1 MKLFA
6 GLSAIA
12 VVAVS
17 AAGVAS
23 ALNADQPNNAPAAN
37 QTQQP
42 VYRCESL
49 GIDHIAS
56 DSYKFSVKYAAYN
69 GATYKGTVYR
79 VYDANG
85 KEVYNTAGAKFN
97 GFEPGNYT
105 AKAFVTVSV
114 NGKDET
120 VTSDGCTKTF
130 TIKAAQNDQN
140 NKPDKPSEPTPQPQ
154 EPSKPSEPNQ
164 NKPDDQKPTP
174 QPQEPSKPADPGQNK
189 PGDQKPTPQQPSKP
203 DNQNKPNNPA
213 PQQPSTPAKPTEP
226 SKPTT
231 PTQPS
236 QPDTKPATPNTPSK
250 PAAPTNPA
258 PTNQQSSPTAAANSN
273 ATPAATTTETNTANS
288 PSNKASAPNQLPKTG
303 ISELAG
309 LAGTGSLGYALYA
322 YIVSRKN
329 R

>member
-1 MKLFA
+1 MKSVFA
-6 GLSAIA
+6 G
-12 VVAVS
+12 VS
-17 AAGVAS
+17 AVALAVAGAAGIAS
-23 ALNADQPNNAPAAN
+23 ALGNEQANNAPTAAN

-69 GATYKGTVYR
+69 GATYKNTVYR

-140 NKPDKPSEPTPQPQ
+140 NKLDKPSEPTPQPQ
-154 EPSKPSEPNQ
+154 EPSNPNQ

-174 QPQEPSKPADPGQNK
+174 Q
-189 PGDQKPTPQQPSKP
+189 QPSKP
-203 DNQNKPNNPA
+203 NNQNKPNNPT
-213 PQQPSTPAKPTEP
+213 PQQPSTPTKPIEP

-236 QPDTKPATPNTPSK
+236 QPDTKPNTPNTPSK
-250 PAAPTNPA
+250 PAAPANPA
-258 PTNQQSSPTAAANSN
+258 PTNQQSSPTDAANSN
-273 ATPAATTTETNTANS
+273 ATPAATTTETNTVNS
-288 PSNKASAPNQLPKTG
+288 PSNNASAPNQLPKTG

>member
-23 ALNADQPNNAPAAN
+23 ALNANQPNNAPATN

-154 EPSKPSEPNQ
+154 EPSKP
-164 NKPDDQKPTP
+164 
-174 QPQEPSKPADPGQNK
+174 ADPGQNK
-189 PGDQKPTPQQPSKP
+189 PGDQKPKPQQPSKP
-203 DNQNKPNNPA
+203 DNQNKPNNPT

-226 SKPTT
+226 PKPTT
-231 PTQPS
+231 PS
-236 QPDTKPATPNTPSK
+236 QPGTKPTTPNTPTTPSK
-250 PAAPTNPA
+250 PAAPANPA
-258 PTNQQSSPTAAANSN
+258 PANQQSSPTDAANSN
-273 ATPAATTTETNTANS
+273 ATTTQTNTANS
-288 PSNKASAPNQLPKTG
+288 PSNNASAPNQLPKTG

>member
-23 ALNADQPNNAPAAN
+23 ALNANQPNNTPAAN

-49 GIDHIAS
+49 GIDHIAR

-140 NKPDKPSEPTPQPQ
+140 NKPDKPSEPAPKPQ
-154 EPSKPSEPNQ
+154 EPSKPTNPNQ
-164 NKPDDQKPTP
+164 NKPD
-174 QPQEPSKPADPGQNK
+174 
-189 PGDQKPTPQQPSKP
+189 DQKPTPQQPSKP
-203 DNQNKPNNPA
+203 DNQNQPNNPT
-213 PQQPSTPAKPTEP
+213 PQQPSTPAKPTET
-226 SKPTT
+226 SKP
-231 PTQPS
+231 
-236 QPDTKPATPNTPSK
+236 ATPSK
-250 PAAPTNPA
+250 PAAPANPA
-258 PTNQQSSPTAAANSN
+258 PTNQQSSPTDAANSN
-273 ATPAATTTETNTANS
+273 ATPAATTTQTNTANS
-288 PSNKASAPNQLPKTG
+288 PSNDASAPNQLPKTG

>member
-1 MKLFA
+1 MKSVFA
-6 GLSAIA
+6 G
-12 VVAVS
+12 VS
-17 AAGVAS
+17 AVALAVAGTAS
-23 ALNADQPNNAPAAN
+23 IANALGNEQTNNAPTDAN
-37 QTQQP
+37 QAQQP

-140 NKPDKPSEPTPQPQ
+140 NKPDKPSEPA
-154 EPSKPSEPNQ
+154 
-164 NKPDDQKPTP
+164 P

-213 PQQPSTPAKPTEP
+213 PQQPSTPVKPTET

-236 QPDTKPATPNTPSK
+236 QPDTKPNTPNTPSK
-250 PAAPTNPA
+250 PAAPANPA
-258 PTNQQSSPTAAANSN
+258 PTNQQSSPTDAANSN

-288 PSNKASAPNQLPKTG
+288 PSNNASAPNQLPKTG

>member
-1 MKLFA
+1 MKSVFA
-6 GLSAIA
+6 G
-12 VVAVS
+12 VS
-17 AAGVAS
+17 AVALAVAGAAS
-23 ALNADQPNNAPAAN
+23 IASDLGNEQANNAPTASN
-37 QTQQP
+37 QAQQP

-69 GATYKGTVYR
+69 GATYKSTVYR

-154 EPSKPSEPNQ
+154 EPSNPNQ
-164 NKPDDQKPTP
+164 NKPD
-174 QPQEPSKPADPGQNK
+174 
-189 PGDQKPTPQQPSKP
+189 DQKPTPQQPSKP
-203 DNQNKPNNPA
+203 DNQNKLNNPT

-236 QPDTKPATPNTPSK
+236 QLDTKPNTPNTPSK
-250 PAAPTNPA
+250 PAAPANPA
-258 PTNQQSSPTAAANSN
+258 PTNQQSSPTDAANSN
-273 ATPAATTTETNTANS
+273 ATPAATTTQTNTANS
-288 PSNKASAPNQLPKTG
+288 PSNDASAPNQLPKTG

>member
-1 MKLFA
+1 MKSVFA
-6 GLSAIA
+6 G
-12 VVAVS
+12 VS
-17 AAGVAS
+17 AVALAVAGAAGIAS
-23 ALNADQPNNAPAAN
+23 ALGNEQTNNAPTAAN
-37 QTQQP
+37 QAQQP

-69 GATYKGTVYR
+69 GATYKSTVYR

-140 NKPDKPSEPTPQPQ
+140 NKPDKPSEPAPQP
-154 EPSKPSEPNQ
+154 
-164 NKPDDQKPTP
+164 
-174 QPQEPSKPADPGQNK
+174 
-189 PGDQKPTPQQPSKP
+189 QKPTPQQPSKP

-236 QPDTKPATPNTPSK
+236 QPDTKPTTPNTPNTPSK
-250 PAAPTNPA
+250 PAAPANPA
-258 PTNQQSSPTAAANSN
+258 PTNQQSSPTATADSN
-273 ATPAATTTETNTANS
+273 ATTTETNTANS
-288 PSNKASAPNQLPKTG
+288 PSNKASTPNQLPKTG

>member
-1 MKLFA
+1 MKSVFA
-6 GLSAIA
+6 G
-12 VVAVS
+12 VS
-17 AAGVAS
+17 AVALAVAGAAGIAS
-23 ALNADQPNNAPAAN
+23 ALGNEQANNAPTAAN
-37 QTQQP
+37 QAQQP

-49 GIDHIAS
+49 GIDHIAR

-120 VTSDGCTKTF
+120 VTSDSCTKTF

-140 NKPDKPSEPTPQPQ
+140 NKPDKP
-154 EPSKPSEPNQ
+154 
-164 NKPDDQKPTP
+164 
-174 QPQEPSKPADPGQNK
+174 A
-189 PGDQKPTPQQPSKP
+189 PQQPSKP
-203 DNQNKPNNPA
+203 DNQNKPNNPT

-236 QPDTKPATPNTPSK
+236 QPDTKPNTPNTPATPSK
-250 PAAPTNPA
+250 PAAPANPA
-258 PTNQQSSPTAAANSN
+258 PANQQSSPTDAANSN
-273 ATPAATTTETNTANS
+273 ATPAATTTQTNTANS
-288 PSNKASAPNQLPKTG
+288 PSNDASAPNQLPKTG

>member
-1 MKLFA
+1 MKSVFA
-6 GLSAIA
+6 G
-12 VVAVS
+12 VS
-17 AAGVAS
+17 AVALAVAGAAGIAS
-23 ALNADQPNNAPAAN
+23 ALGNEQTNNAPTAAN
-37 QTQQP
+37 QAQQP

-49 GIDHIAS
+49 GIDHIAR

-79 VYDANG
+79 VYDTNG

-140 NKPDKPSEPTPQPQ
+140 NKPDKPSEPA
-154 EPSKPSEPNQ
+154 
-164 NKPDDQKPTP
+164 P

-203 DNQNKPNNPA
+203 DNQNKPNNPT

-236 QPDTKPATPNTPSK
+236 QPDTKPNTPNTPSK
-250 PAAPTNPA
+250 PAAPANPA
-258 PTNQQSSPTAAANSN
+258 PTNQQSSPTDAANSN
-273 ATPAATTTETNTANS
+273 ATPAATTTETNTVNS
-288 PSNKASAPNQLPKTG
+288 PSNNASAPNQLPKTG

>member
-1 MKLFA
+1 MKSVFA
-6 GLSAIA
+6 G
-12 VVAVS
+12 VS
-17 AAGVAS
+17 AVALAVAGAAGIAS
-23 ALNADQPNNAPAAN
+23 ALGNEQTNNAPTAAN
-37 QTQQP
+37 QAQQP

-49 GIDHIAS
+49 GIDHIAR

-69 GATYKGTVYR
+69 GATYKSTVYR

-140 NKPDKPSEPTPQPQ
+140 NKPDKPSEPA
-154 EPSKPSEPNQ
+154 
-164 NKPDDQKPTP
+164 P

-189 PGDQKPTPQQPSKP
+189 PDDQKPTPQQPSKP
-203 DNQNKPNNPA
+203 DNQNKPNNPT

-250 PAAPTNPA
+250 PATPTNPA
-258 PTNQQSSPTAAANSN
+258 PTNQQSSPTATANSN
-273 ATPAATTTETNTANS
+273 ATPAATTTQTNTANS
-288 PSNKASAPNQLPKTG
+288 PSNNASAPNQLPKTG

>member
-1 MKLFA
+1 MKSVFA
-6 GLSAIA
+6 GVSAIA
-12 VVAVS
+12 LAVAG
-17 AAGVAS
+17 AAGIAS
-23 ALNADQPNNAPAAN
+23 ALGNEQANNAPAAAN
-37 QTQQP
+37 QAQQP

-49 GIDHIAS
+49 GIDHIAR

-130 TIKAAQNDQN
+130 TVKAAQNDQN

-154 EPSKPSEPNQ
+154 EPSNPNQ

-174 QPQEPSKPADPGQNK
+174 Q
-189 PGDQKPTPQQPSKP
+189 QPSNP
-203 DNQNKPNNPA
+203 DNQNKPNNPT

-236 QPDTKPATPNTPSK
+236 QPGTKPNTPNTPATPSK
-250 PAAPTNPA
+250 PAAPANPA

-273 ATPAATTTETNTANS
+273 ATPAATTTQTNTANS
-288 PSNKASAPNQLPKTG
+288 PSNNASAPNQLPKTG

>member
-1 MKLFA
+1 MKSVFA
-6 GLSAIA
+6 G
-12 VVAVS
+12 VS
-17 AAGVAS
+17 AVALAVAGAAGIAS
-23 ALNADQPNNAPAAN
+23 ALGNEQANNAPTAAN

-69 GATYKGTVYR
+69 GATYKNTVYR

-154 EPSKPSEPNQ
+154 EPSKPAN
-164 NKPDDQKPTP
+164 PD
-174 QPQEPSKPADPGQNK
+174 QNK

-203 DNQNKPNNPA
+203 DNQNKPNNPT

-236 QPDTKPATPNTPSK
+236 QPDTKPNTPNTPSK
-250 PAAPTNPA
+250 PAAPANPA
-258 PTNQQSSPTAAANSN
+258 PTNQQSSPTDAANSN
-273 ATPAATTTETNTANS
+273 TTPAATTTQTNTANS
-288 PSNKASAPNQLPKTG
+288 PSNNASTPNQLPKTG

-322 YIVSRKN
+322 YVVSRKN

>member
-1 MKLFA
+1 MKSVFA
-6 GLSAIA
+6 G
-12 VVAVS
+12 VS
-17 AAGVAS
+17 AVALAVAGAASIAS
-23 ALNADQPNNAPAAN
+23 ALGNEQANNAPTASN
-37 QTQQP
+37 QAQQP

-69 GATYKGTVYR
+69 GATYKSTVYR

-97 GFEPGNYT
+97 GSEPGNYT

-154 EPSKPSEPNQ
+154 EPSNPNQ
-164 NKPDDQKPTP
+164 NKPD
-174 QPQEPSKPADPGQNK
+174 
-189 PGDQKPTPQQPSKP
+189 DQKPTPQQPSKP
-203 DNQNKPNNPA
+203 DNQNKPNNPT

-236 QPDTKPATPNTPSK
+236 QLDTKPNTPNTPSK
-250 PAAPTNPA
+250 PAAPANPA
-258 PTNQQSSPTAAANSN
+258 PTNQQSSPTDAANSN
-273 ATPAATTTETNTANS
+273 ATPAATTTQTNTANS
-288 PSNKASAPNQLPKTG
+288 PSNDASAPNQLPKTG

>member
-1 MKLFA
+1 MKSVFA
-6 GLSAIA
+6 G
-12 VVAVS
+12 VS
-17 AAGVAS
+17 AVALAVAGAAGIAS
-23 ALNADQPNNAPAAN
+23 ALGNEQANNAPAAAN
-37 QTQQP
+37 QAQQP

-49 GIDHIAS
+49 GIDHIAR

-154 EPSKPSEPNQ
+154 EPSKP
-164 NKPDDQKPTP
+164 
-174 QPQEPSKPADPGQNK
+174 ADPGQNK
-189 PGDQKPTPQQPSKP
+189 PGDQKPAPQQPSKP
-203 DNQNKPNNPA
+203 DNQNKPNNPT

-236 QPDTKPATPNTPSK
+236 QPDTKPATPNTSSK
-250 PAAPTNPA
+250 PAAPANPA
-258 PTNQQSSPTAAANSN
+258 PANQQSSPTAAANSN
-273 ATPAATTTETNTANS
+273 ATPAATTTQTNTANS
-288 PSNKASAPNQLPKTG
+288 PSNNASAPNQLPKTG

>member
-1 MKLFA
+1 MKSVFA
-6 GLSAIA
+6 G
-12 VVAVS
+12 VS
-17 AAGVAS
+17 AVALAVAGAASIAS
-23 ALNADQPNNAPAAN
+23 ALGNEQANNAPTASN
-37 QTQQP
+37 QAQQP

-69 GATYKGTVYR
+69 GATYKSTVYR

-105 AKAFVTVSV
+105 AKAFVTLSV

-154 EPSKPSEPNQ
+154 EPSNPNQ
-164 NKPDDQKPTP
+164 NKPD
-174 QPQEPSKPADPGQNK
+174 
-189 PGDQKPTPQQPSKP
+189 DQKPTPQQPSKP
-203 DNQNKPNNPA
+203 DNQNKPNNPT

-236 QPDTKPATPNTPSK
+236 QLDTKPNTPNTPSK
-250 PAAPTNPA
+250 PAAPANPA
-258 PTNQQSSPTAAANSN
+258 PTNQQSSPTDAANSN
-273 ATPAATTTETNTANS
+273 ATPAATTTQTNTANS
-288 PSNKASAPNQLPKTG
+288 PSNDASAPNQLPKTG

>member
-23 ALNADQPNNAPAAN
+23 ALNANQPNNAPATN

-69 GATYKGTVYR
+69 GATY
-79 VYDANG
+79 
-85 KEVYNTAGAKFN
+85 NTAGAKFN

-105 AKAFVTVSV
+105 AKAFVTISV

-154 EPSKPSEPNQ
+154 EPSKP
-164 NKPDDQKPTP
+164 
-174 QPQEPSKPADPGQNK
+174 ADPGQNK
-189 PGDQKPTPQQPSKP
+189 PDDQKPTPQQPSKP
-203 DNQNKPNNPA
+203 DKQNKPNNPA

-236 QPDTKPATPNTPSK
+236 QPDTKPTTPNTPNTPSK
-250 PAAPTNPA
+250 PAAPANPA
-258 PTNQQSSPTAAANSN
+258 PTNQQSSPTATADSN
-273 ATPAATTTETNTANS
+273 ATTNN
-288 PSNKASAPNQLPKTG
+288 ASAPNQLPKTG

>member
-6 GLSAIA
+6 GLSAIT

-23 ALNADQPNNAPAAN
+23 ALNANQPNNAPAAN

-69 GATYKGTVYR
+69 GATYKSTVYR
-79 VYDANG
+79 VYDSNG

-154 EPSKPSEPNQ
+154 EPSNPNQ
-164 NKPDDQKPTP
+164 NKPD
-174 QPQEPSKPADPGQNK
+174 N
-189 PGDQKPTPQQPSKP
+189 QKPTPQQPSKP
-203 DNQNKPNNPA
+203 DNQNKPNNPT

-236 QPDTKPATPNTPSK
+236 QPDTKPNTPNTPSK
-250 PAAPTNPA
+250 PAAPANPA
-258 PTNQQSSPTAAANSN
+258 PTNQQSSPTDAADSN
-273 ATPAATTTETNTANS
+273 ATPAATTTQTNTANS
-288 PSNKASAPNQLPKTG
+288 PSNNASAPNQLPKTG

>member
-1 MKLFA
+1 MKSVFT
-6 GLSAIA
+6 G
-12 VVAVS
+12 VS
-17 AAGVAS
+17 AVALAVAGAAGIAS
-23 ALNADQPNNAPAAN
+23 ALGNEQNNNAPTAAN
-37 QTQQP
+37 QAQQP

-49 GIDHIAS
+49 GIDHIAR

-154 EPSKPSEPNQ
+154 EPSNPNQ

-174 QPQEPSKPADPGQNK
+174 QQL
-189 PGDQKPTPQQPSKP
+189 SKP

-236 QPDTKPATPNTPSK
+236 QPDTKLTTPNTPNTPSK

-273 ATPAATTTETNTANS
+273 ATPAATTTQTNTANN
-288 PSNKASAPNQLPKTG
+288 PSNNASAPNQLPKTG

>member
-23 ALNADQPNNAPAAN
+23 ALNANQPNNAPATN

-85 KEVYNTAGAKFN
+85 KEVYNTASAKFN

-140 NKPDKPSEPTPQPQ
+140 NKLDKPSEPTPQPQ
-154 EPSKPSEPNQ
+154 EPSNPNQ

-174 QPQEPSKPADPGQNK
+174 Q
-189 PGDQKPTPQQPSKP
+189 QPSKP
-203 DNQNKPNNPA
+203 NNQNKPNNPT
-213 PQQPSTPAKPTEP
+213 PQQPSTPTKPIEP

-236 QPDTKPATPNTPSK
+236 QPDTKPNTPNTPSK
-250 PAAPTNPA
+250 PAAPANPA
-258 PTNQQSSPTAAANSN
+258 PTNQQSSPTDAANSN
-273 ATPAATTTETNTANS
+273 ATPAATTTETNTVNS
-288 PSNKASAPNQLPKTG
+288 PSNNASAPNQLPKTG

-329 R
+329 C

>member
-1 MKLFA
+1 MKSVFA
-6 GLSAIA
+6 G
-12 VVAVS
+12 VS
-17 AAGVAS
+17 AVALAVAGAAGIAS
-23 ALNADQPNNAPAAN
+23 ALGNEQTNNAPTAAN
-37 QTQQP
+37 QAQQP

-49 GIDHIAS
+49 GIDHIAR

-97 GFEPGNYT
+97 GFEPGDYT

-140 NKPDKPSEPTPQPQ
+140 NKPDKPSEPAPKPQ
-154 EPSKPSEPNQ
+154 EPSKPTNPNQ
-164 NKPDDQKPTP
+164 NRPD
-174 QPQEPSKPADPGQNK
+174 
-189 PGDQKPTPQQPSKP
+189 DQKPTPQQPSNP
-203 DNQNKPNNPA
+203 DNQNKPNNPT

-236 QPDTKPATPNTPSK
+236 QPDTKPATPNTSSK
-250 PAAPTNPA
+250 PAAPANPA
-258 PTNQQSSPTAAANSN
+258 PANQQSSPTAAANSN
-273 ATPAATTTETNTANS
+273 ATPAATTTQTNTANS
-288 PSNKASAPNQLPKTG
+288 PSNNASAPNQLPKTG

>member
-1 MKLFA
+1 MKSVFA
-6 GLSAIA
+6 G
-12 VVAVS
+12 VS
-17 AAGVAS
+17 AVALAVAGAAGIAS
-23 ALNADQPNNAPAAN
+23 ALGNEQTNNAPTAAN
-37 QTQQP
+37 QAQQP

-49 GIDHIAS
+49 GIDHIAR

-97 GFEPGNYT
+97 GFEPGDYT

-140 NKPDKPSEPTPQPQ
+140 NKPDKPSEPAPQPQ

-174 QPQEPSKPADPGQNK
+174 Q
-189 PGDQKPTPQQPSKP
+189 QPSKP
-203 DNQNKPNNPA
+203 DNQNKPNNPT

-236 QPDTKPATPNTPSK
+236 QPGTKPTTPNT
-250 PAAPTNPA
+250 T
-258 PTNQQSSPTAAANSN
+258 Q
-273 ATPAATTTETNTANS
+273 TNTANS
-288 PSNKASAPNQLPKTG
+288 PSNNASTPNQLPKTG

>member
-1 MKLFA
+1 MKSVFA
-6 GLSAIA
+6 G
-12 VVAVS
+12 VS
-17 AAGVAS
+17 AVALAVAGAAGIAS
-23 ALNADQPNNAPAAN
+23 ALGNEQNNNAPTAAN
-37 QTQQP
+37 QAQQP

-49 GIDHIAS
+49 GIDHIAR

-140 NKPDKPSEPTPQPQ
+140 NKPDKPSEPAPKPQ
-154 EPSKPSEPNQ
+154 EPSKPTNPNQ

-174 QPQEPSKPADPGQNK
+174 Q
-189 PGDQKPTPQQPSKP
+189 QPSNP
-203 DNQNKPNNPA
+203 DNQNKPNNPT

-236 QPDTKPATPNTPSK
+236 QPDTKPATPNTSSK
-250 PAAPTNPA
+250 PAAPANPA
-258 PTNQQSSPTAAANSN
+258 PANQQSSPTAAANSN
-273 ATPAATTTETNTANS
+273 ATPAATTTETNTVNS
-288 PSNKASAPNQLPKTG
+288 PSNNASAPNQLPKTG

>member
-17 AAGVAS
+17 AASVAS
-23 ALNADQPNNAPAAN
+23 ALNANQPNNAPATN

-79 VYDANG
+79 AYDANG

-140 NKPDKPSEPTPQPQ
+140 NKPDKPSEPA
-154 EPSKPSEPNQ
+154 
-164 NKPDDQKPTP
+164 P

-189 PGDQKPTPQQPSKP
+189 P
-203 DNQNKPNNPA
+203 A
-213 PQQPSTPAKPTEP
+213 
-226 SKPTT
+226 
-231 PTQPS
+231 
-236 QPDTKPATPNTPSK
+236 
-250 PAAPTNPA
+250 
-258 PTNQQSSPTAAANSN
+258 
-273 ATPAATTTETNTANS
+273 
-288 PSNKASAPNQLPKTG
+288 
-303 ISELAG
+303 
-309 LAGTGSLGYALYA
+309 
-322 YIVSRKN
+322 V
-329 R
+329 

>member
-1 MKLFA
+1 MKSVFA
-6 GLSAIA
+6 G
-12 VVAVS
+12 VS
-17 AAGVAS
+17 AVALAVAGAASIAS
-23 ALNADQPNNAPAAN
+23 ALGNEQANNAPTASN
-37 QTQQP
+37 QAQQP

-69 GATYKGTVYR
+69 GATYKSTVYR

-154 EPSKPSEPNQ
+154 EPSNPNQ
-164 NKPDDQKPTP
+164 NKPD
-174 QPQEPSKPADPGQNK
+174 
-189 PGDQKPTPQQPSKP
+189 DQKPTPQQPSKP
-203 DNQNKPNNPA
+203 DNQNKPNNPT

-236 QPDTKPATPNTPSK
+236 QLDTKPNTPTTPSK
-250 PAAPTNPA
+250 PAAPANPA
-258 PTNQQSSPTAAANSN
+258 PTNQQSSPTDAANSN
-273 ATPAATTTETNTANS
+273 ATPAATTTQTNTANS
-288 PSNKASAPNQLPKTG
+288 PSNDASAPNQLPKTG

>member
-1 MKLFA
+1 MKSVFT
-6 GLSAIA
+6 G
-12 VVAVS
+12 VS
-17 AAGVAS
+17 AVALAVAGAAGIAS
-23 ALNADQPNNAPAAN
+23 ALGNEQNNNAPTAAN
-37 QTQQP
+37 QAQQP

-49 GIDHIAS
+49 GIDHIAR

-140 NKPDKPSEPTPQPQ
+140 NKPDKPSEPAPKPQ
-154 EPSKPSEPNQ
+154 EPSKPTNPNQ

-174 QPQEPSKPADPGQNK
+174 Q
-189 PGDQKPTPQQPSKP
+189 QPSNP
-203 DNQNKPNNPA
+203 DNQNKPNNPT

-236 QPDTKPATPNTPSK
+236 QPDTKPATPNTSSK
-250 PAAPTNPA
+250 PAAPANPA
-258 PTNQQSSPTAAANSN
+258 PANQQSSPTAAANSN
-273 ATPAATTTETNTANS
+273 ATPAATTTQTNTANS
-288 PSNKASAPNQLPKTG
+288 PSNNASAPNQLPKTG

>member
-23 ALNADQPNNAPAAN
+23 ALNANQPNNAPATN
-37 QTQQP
+37 QAQQP

-85 KEVYNTAGAKFN
+85 KEVYNTDGAKFN
-97 GFEPGNYT
+97 GFEAGNYT

-140 NKPDKPSEPTPQPQ
+140 NKPDKPSEPAPQPQ
-154 EPSKPSEPNQ
+154 EPSKPTNPNQ
-164 NKPDDQKPTP
+164 NKPD
-174 QPQEPSKPADPGQNK
+174 
-189 PGDQKPTPQQPSKP
+189 DQKPTPQQPSKP
-203 DNQNKPNNPA
+203 DNQNKPNNPT

-236 QPDTKPATPNTPSK
+236 QPDTKPTTPNTPNTPATPSK
-250 PAAPTNPA
+250 PVAPANPA
-258 PTNQQSSPTAAANSN
+258 PTNQQSSPTDAANSN
-273 ATPAATTTETNTANS
+273 ATPAATTTQTSTANS
-288 PSNKASAPNQLPKTG
+288 PSNNASAPNQLPKTG

>member
-1 MKLFA
+1 MKSVFA
-6 GLSAIA
+6 G
-12 VVAVS
+12 VS
-17 AAGVAS
+17 AVALAVAGAAGIAS
-23 ALNADQPNNAPAAN
+23 ALGNEQTNNAPTAAN
-37 QTQQP
+37 QAQQP

-49 GIDHIAS
+49 GIDHIAR

-79 VYDANG
+79 IYDTNG

-174 QPQEPSKPADPGQNK
+174 Q
-189 PGDQKPTPQQPSKP
+189 QPSKP
-203 DNQNKPNNPA
+203 DNQNKPNNPT
-213 PQQPSTPAKPTEP
+213 PQQPSTPVKPTET

-236 QPDTKPATPNTPSK
+236 QPDTKPNTPNTPSK
-250 PAAPTNPA
+250 PAAPANPA
-258 PTNQQSSPTAAANSN
+258 PTNQQSSPTDAANSN

-288 PSNKASAPNQLPKTG
+288 PSNNASAPNQLPKTG

>member
-6 GLSAIA
+6 GLSAIT

-23 ALNADQPNNAPAAN
+23 ALNANQPNNAPATN

-140 NKPDKPSEPTPQPQ
+140 NKPDKPSEP
-154 EPSKPSEPNQ
+154 
-164 NKPDDQKPTP
+164 
-174 QPQEPSKPADPGQNK
+174 A
-189 PGDQKPTPQQPSKP
+189 PQQPSKP

-236 QPDTKPATPNTPSK
+236 QPGTKPNTPNTPATPSK
-250 PAAPTNPA
+250 PAAPANPA
-258 PTNQQSSPTAAANSN
+258 PTNQQSSPTAAADSN
-273 ATPAATTTETNTANS
+273 ATPAATTTQTNTANS
-288 PSNKASAPNQLPKTG
+288 PSNDTSAPNQLPKTG

>member
-1 MKLFA
+1 MKSVFA
-6 GLSAIA
+6 G
-12 VVAVS
+12 VS
-17 AAGVAS
+17 AVALAVAGAAGIAS
-23 ALNADQPNNAPAAN
+23 ALGNEQANNAPTAAN
-37 QTQQP
+37 QAQQP

-49 GIDHIAS
+49 GIDHIAR

-130 TIKAAQNDQN
+130 TIKATQNDQN
-140 NKPDKPSEPTPQPQ
+140 NKPDKPSEPA
-154 EPSKPSEPNQ
+154 
-164 NKPDDQKPTP
+164 P

-189 PGDQKPTPQQPSKP
+189 PDDQKPTPQQPSKP
-203 DNQNKPNNPA
+203 DNQNKPNSPT

-236 QPDTKPATPNTPSK
+236 QPDTKPNTPNTPSK
-250 PAAPTNPA
+250 PAAPANPA
-258 PTNQQSSPTAAANSN
+258 PTNQQSSPTDAANSN

-288 PSNKASAPNQLPKTG
+288 PSNNASTPNQLPKTG

>member
-1 MKLFA
+1 MKSVFA
-6 GLSAIA
+6 G
-12 VVAVS
+12 VS
-17 AAGVAS
+17 AVALAVAGAAGIAS
-23 ALNADQPNNAPAAN
+23 ALGNEQANNAPTAAN
-37 QTQQP
+37 QAQQP

-49 GIDHIAS
+49 GIDHIAR

-130 TIKAAQNDQN
+130 TVKAAQNDQN

-154 EPSKPSEPNQ
+154 EPSKP
-164 NKPDDQKPTP
+164 
-174 QPQEPSKPADPGQNK
+174 ADPGQNK
-189 PGDQKPTPQQPSKP
+189 PDDQKPTPQQPSKP
-203 DNQNKPNNPA
+203 DNQNKPNNPT

-236 QPDTKPATPNTPSK
+236 QPDTKPNTPNTPSK
-250 PAAPTNPA
+250 PAAPANPA
-258 PTNQQSSPTAAANSN
+258 PTNQQSSPTDAANSN
-273 ATPAATTTETNTANS
+273 ATPAATTTETNTVNS
-288 PSNKASAPNQLPKTG
+288 PSNNASVPNQLPKTG

>member
-23 ALNADQPNNAPAAN
+23 ALNANQPNNAPATN

-130 TIKAAQNDQN
+130 TIKAAQNDQD

-164 NKPDDQKPTP
+164 NKPD
-174 QPQEPSKPADPGQNK
+174 
-189 PGDQKPTPQQPSKP
+189 DQKPTPQQPSKP

-231 PTQPS
+231 PS
-236 QPDTKPATPNTPSK
+236 QPGTKSATPNTPNTPSK
-250 PAAPTNPA
+250 PAAPANPA
-258 PTNQQSSPTAAANSN
+258 PANQQSSPTAAANSN
-273 ATPAATTTETNTANS
+273 ATPAATTTQTNTANN
-288 PSNKASAPNQLPKTG
+288 PSNNASAPNQLPKTG

>member
-1 MKLFA
+1 MKSVFA
-6 GLSAIA
+6 G
-12 VVAVS
+12 VS
-17 AAGVAS
+17 AVALAVAGAAGIAS
-23 ALNADQPNNAPAAN
+23 ALGNEQTNNAPTAAN
-37 QTQQP
+37 QAQQP

-49 GIDHIAS
+49 GIDHIAR

-154 EPSKPSEPNQ
+154 EPSKPTNPSQ
-164 NKPDDQKPTP
+164 NKPD
-174 QPQEPSKPADPGQNK
+174 
-189 PGDQKPTPQQPSKP
+189 DQKPTPQQPSKP
-203 DNQNKPNNPA
+203 DNQNKPNNPT

-236 QPDTKPATPNTPSK
+236 QPDTKPTTPNTPSK

-288 PSNKASAPNQLPKTG
+288 PSNNASAPNQLPKTG

>member
-23 ALNADQPNNAPAAN
+23 ALNANQPNNAPATN
-37 QTQQP
+37 QAQQP

-164 NKPDDQKPTP
+164 NKPDDQ
-174 QPQEPSKPADPGQNK
+174 
-189 PGDQKPTPQQPSKP
+189 
-203 DNQNKPNNPA
+203 
-213 PQQPSTPAKPTEP
+213 
-226 SKPTT
+226 
-231 PTQPS
+231 
-236 QPDTKPATPNTPSK
+236 
-250 PAAPTNPA
+250 NPA

-288 PSNKASAPNQLPKTG
+288 PSNNASTPNQLPKTG

>member
-17 AAGVAS
+17 AASVAS
-23 ALNADQPNNAPAAN
+23 ALNANQPNNAPATN

-154 EPSKPSEPNQ
+154 EPSNPNQ
-164 NKPDDQKPTP
+164 NKPD
-174 QPQEPSKPADPGQNK
+174 N
-189 PGDQKPTPQQPSKP
+189 QKPTPQQPSKP
-203 DNQNKPNNPA
+203 DNQNKPNNPT

-236 QPDTKPATPNTPSK
+236 QPDTKPNTPNTPSK
-250 PAAPTNPA
+250 PAAPANPA
-258 PTNQQSSPTAAANSN
+258 PTNQQSSPTDAANSN
-273 ATPAATTTETNTANS
+273 ATPAATTTETNTVNS
-288 PSNKASAPNQLPKTG
+288 PSNNASAPNQLPKTG

>member
-1 MKLFA
+1 MKSVFA
-6 GLSAIA
+6 G
-12 VVAVS
+12 VS
-17 AAGVAS
+17 AVALAVAGAAGIAS
-23 ALNADQPNNAPAAN
+23 ALGNEQTNNAPTAAN
-37 QTQQP
+37 QAQQP

-49 GIDHIAS
+49 GIDHIAR

-130 TIKAAQNDQN
+130 TIKAAQNGQN

-154 EPSKPSEPNQ
+154 EPSKPTNPNQ
-164 NKPDDQKPTP
+164 NKPD
-174 QPQEPSKPADPGQNK
+174 
-189 PGDQKPTPQQPSKP
+189 DQKPTPQQPSKP
-203 DNQNKPNNPA
+203 DNQNKPNNPT

-226 SKPTT
+226 SKPTA

-236 QPDTKPATPNTPSK
+236 QPDTKPNTPNTPSK
-250 PAAPTNPA
+250 PATPANPA

-288 PSNKASAPNQLPKTG
+288 PSNNASAPNQLPKTG

>member
-6 GLSAIA
+6 GLSAIT

-23 ALNADQPNNAPAAN
+23 ALNANQPNNAPAAN

-56 DSYKFSVKYAAYN
+56 DSYKFSVKYASYN
-69 GATYKGTVYR
+69 GATYKSTVYR
-79 VYDANG
+79 VYDSNG

-154 EPSKPSEPNQ
+154 EPSNPNQ
-164 NKPDDQKPTP
+164 NKPD
-174 QPQEPSKPADPGQNK
+174 N
-189 PGDQKPTPQQPSKP
+189 QKPTPQQPSKP
-203 DNQNKPNNPA
+203 DNQNKPNNPT

-236 QPDTKPATPNTPSK
+236 QPDTKPNTPNTPSK
-250 PAAPTNPA
+250 PAAPANPA
-258 PTNQQSSPTAAANSN
+258 PTNQQSSPTDAADSN
-273 ATPAATTTETNTANS
+273 ATPAATTTQTNTANS
-288 PSNKASAPNQLPKTG
+288 PSNNASAPNQLPKTG

>member
-23 ALNADQPNNAPAAN
+23 ALNANQPNNAPATN
-37 QTQQP
+37 QAQQP

-130 TIKAAQNDQN
+130 TIKAAQNNQN
-140 NKPDKPSEPTPQPQ
+140 NKPDKPSEPA
-154 EPSKPSEPNQ
+154 
-164 NKPDDQKPTP
+164 P

-189 PGDQKPTPQQPSKP
+189 PDDQKPTPQQPSKP

-213 PQQPSTPAKPTEP
+213 PQQPSTPVKPTEP

-236 QPDTKPATPNTPSK
+236 QPDTKSTTPNTPNTPSK

-258 PTNQQSSPTAAANSN
+258 PTNQQSSPTDAANSN
-273 ATPAATTTETNTANS
+273 ATPAATTTETNTVNS
-288 PSNKASAPNQLPKTG
+288 PSNDASAPNQLPKTG

>member
-1 MKLFA
+1 MKSIFA
-6 GLSAIA
+6 G
-12 VVAVS
+12 VS
-17 AAGVAS
+17 AVALAVAGAAGIAS
-23 ALNADQPNNAPAAN
+23 ALGNEQTNNAPAAAN
-37 QTQQP
+37 QAQQP

-49 GIDHIAS
+49 GIDHIAR

-154 EPSKPSEPNQ
+154 EPSNPNQ
-164 NKPDDQKPTP
+164 NKPD
-174 QPQEPSKPADPGQNK
+174 
-189 PGDQKPTPQQPSKP
+189 DQKPTPQQPSKP
-203 DNQNKPNNPA
+203 DNQNKPNNPT

-226 SKPTT
+226 SKP
-231 PTQPS
+231 
-236 QPDTKPATPNTPSK
+236 N
-250 PAAPTNPA
+250 
-258 PTNQQSSPTAAANSN
+258 
-273 ATPAATTTETNTANS
+273 TPAATTTQTNTANS
-288 PSNKASAPNQLPKTG
+288 PSNNASAPNQLPKTG

>member
-1 MKLFA
+1 MKSVFA
-6 GLSAIA
+6 G
-12 VVAVS
+12 VS
-17 AAGVAS
+17 AVALAVAGAASIAS
-23 ALNADQPNNAPAAN
+23 ALGNEQANNAPTASN
-37 QTQQP
+37 QAQQP

-69 GATYKGTVYR
+69 GATYKSTVYR

-154 EPSKPSEPNQ
+154 EPSNPSQ
-164 NKPDDQKPTP
+164 NKPD
-174 QPQEPSKPADPGQNK
+174 
-189 PGDQKPTPQQPSKP
+189 DQKPTPQQPSKP
-203 DNQNKPNNPA
+203 DNQNKPNNPT
-213 PQQPSTPAKPTEP
+213 PQQPSTPVKPTEP

-236 QPDTKPATPNTPSK
+236 QPDTKSTTPNTPNTPSK

-258 PTNQQSSPTAAANSN
+258 PTNQQSSPTDAANSN

-288 PSNKASAPNQLPKTG
+288 PSNNASTPNQLPKTG

>member
-1 MKLFA
+1 MKSVFA
-6 GLSAIA
+6 G
-12 VVAVS
+12 VS
-17 AAGVAS
+17 AVALAVAGAAGIAS
-23 ALNADQPNNAPAAN
+23 ALGNEQTNNAPTAAN
-37 QTQQP
+37 QAQQP

-49 GIDHIAS
+49 GIDHIAR

-140 NKPDKPSEPTPQPQ
+140 NKPDKPSEPAPQPQ
-154 EPSKPSEPNQ
+154 EPSKPTNPNQ

-174 QPQEPSKPADPGQNK
+174 Q
-189 PGDQKPTPQQPSKP
+189 QPSKP
-203 DNQNKPNNPA
+203 NNPT

-236 QPDTKPATPNTPSK
+236 QPDTKPNTPNTPSK
-250 PAAPTNPA
+250 PAAPANPA
-258 PTNQQSSPTAAANSN
+258 PTNQQSSPTDAANSN
-273 ATPAATTTETNTANS
+273 ATPAATTTETNTVNS
-288 PSNKASAPNQLPKTG
+288 PSNNASAPNQLPKTG

>member
-1 MKLFA
+1 MKSVFA
-6 GLSAIA
+6 GVSAVALA
-12 VVAVS
+12 VAS

-23 ALNADQPNNAPAAN
+23 ALNTNQPHNAPTASQA
-37 QTQQP
+37 QQP

-69 GATYKGTVYR
+69 DATYKNTVYR
-79 VYDANG
+79 VYDSNG

-140 NKPDKPSEPTPQPQ
+140 NKPDKPSEPA
-154 EPSKPSEPNQ
+154 
-164 NKPDDQKPTP
+164 P

-189 PGDQKPTPQQPSKP
+189 IGR
-203 DNQNKPNNPA
+203 A
-213 PQQPSTPAKPTEP
+213 H
-226 SKPTT
+226 
-231 PTQPS
+231 
-236 QPDTKPATPNTPSK
+236 
-250 PAAPTNPA
+250 
-258 PTNQQSSPTAAANSN
+258 
-273 ATPAATTTETNTANS
+273 
-288 PSNKASAPNQLPKTG
+288 
-303 ISELAG
+303 
-309 LAGTGSLGYALYA
+309 
-322 YIVSRKN
+322 V
-329 R
+329 